1 MFPVEW
7 VLRTVAAALRPE
19 GSGPRVDVVPA
30 SGAILGRGRSLS
42 PGAAQSLG
50 GGLQSRAQR
59 APLTGGLLHSP
70 WELRTSKRAV
80 RTGGEVPDCT
90 PRPGPW
96 ARSKSRAAA
105 QQCPDHRAGQMQSH
119 TLGSAA
125 HFTYKPQVHR
135 GTEAL
140 CGTHS
145 SVSPSSTYM
154 PCAWVNL
161 TGWVRQGFTPT
172 LQLDK

>member
-7 VLRTVAAALRPE
+7 VLRTMAAALRPE

-30 SGAILGRGRSLS
+30 SGAILSRGRSLS

-70 WELRTSKRAV
+70 WELRTSNRAV

-90 PRPGPW
+90 PGLGPGPG
-96 ARSKSRAAA
+96 AN
-105 QQCPDHRAGQMQSH
+105 
-119 TLGSAA
+119 
-125 HFTYKPQVHR
+125 
-135 GTEAL
+135 
-140 CGTHS
+140 
-145 SVSPSSTYM
+145 PSSSPTM
-154 PCAWVNL
+154 P
-161 TGWVRQGFTPT
+161 TPQGWSNAKSHPGLCCP
-172 LQLDK
+172 LYL